1 MAQAI
6 RDGATD
12 QYAISMAHLLEKA
25 PVILKDQRLS
35 KINVSAYGSF
45 EECIM
50 HILLRGSA
58 LQRAALLENTEGKHD
73 LSMPALNK
81 MGHGP
86 AVGLICA
93 YIRQTCQIMGCEFAG
108 DIEFWASGALDT
120 SGYLS
125 VMEWARFFQNIA
137 KGVYA
142 NQYEKVNTR
151 GLNPEFLN
159 RWLETFCE
167 GRESTERSL
176 RRELEP
182 AVTETN
188 TQILY
193 KMRRGQEEYFKLM
206 RDVHDRRVEIEN
218 SLVVNTTEHKLQ
230 IVNEQG
236 KIEMVD
242 IAKEDITTENM
253 SAVYHIPITTDLP
266 KASYIRLHD
275 FLQTFYCTP
284 GQDAKE
290 VVESLKVLWE
300 IERLIDFVEIDEKTF
315 YRTKA
320 KLLHVALKRELGCSF
335 DFLIEAIGAV
345 AERHPLMG
353 DFWKAATGKEYEG
366 DKPYLAVAGHLDE
379 FARNLIASM
388 RLGYKADAAARLE
401 ANAFPIYINEYI
413 SLSCIRWGMTAAGL
427 PHPFDKILN
436 IEQQ

>member
-1 MAQAI
+1 MAKTI

-25 PVILKDQRLS
+25 PVILNDHRLS

-50 HILLRGSA
+50 HILLRGST

-73 LSMPALNK
+73 LAVPALNK
-81 MGHGP
+81 MGHGA

-108 DIEFWASGALDT
+108 DIEYWASGALDT

-159 RWLETFCE
+159 RWLEIFCE

-193 KMRRGQEEYFKLM
+193 DIRRGQEEYFKLM

-218 SLVVNTTEHKLQ
+218 SLIERATQCKLQ
-230 IVNEQG
+230 IENEQG
-236 KIEMVD
+236 QIQLVD
-242 IAKEDITTENM
+242 INQDDITAANM
-253 SAVYHIPITTDLP
+253 GAVYHIPVEVDLP
-266 KASYIRLHD
+266 KAPYIRLHD

-284 GQDAKE
+284 RQDAKSVIDSLTVQWE
-290 VVESLKVLWE
+290 VERV
-300 IERLIDFVEIDEKTF
+300 IEFGHMDEKTF

-320 KLLHVALKRELGCSF
+320 KMLYLSLKCELGCSF
-335 DFLIEAIGAV
+335 DFLMDAIGAV

-353 DFWKAATGKEYEG
+353 DFWKAATGNDYEG

-388 RLGYKADAAARLE
+388 RLGYKADAAARLD

-413 SLSCIRWGMTAAGL
+413 SLSCIRWGMTAAGF